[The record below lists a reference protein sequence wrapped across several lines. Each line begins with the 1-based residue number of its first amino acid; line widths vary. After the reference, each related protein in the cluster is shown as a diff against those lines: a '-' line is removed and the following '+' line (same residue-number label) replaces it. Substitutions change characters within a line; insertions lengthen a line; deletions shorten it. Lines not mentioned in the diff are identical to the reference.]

1 MGCSGSKAVPVVAAN
16 SEKAGQPMKMV
27 VEDTDAP
34 LQKAA
39 EDVST
44 SVVTS
49 ALLLAK
55 DEIKLINDAPHHVIA
70 VL

>member
-1 MGCSGSKAVPVVAAN
+1 
-16 SEKAGQPMKMV
+16 MKMV